1 MDGLFIVW
9 LDSGDPVAENVSK
22 AEAEAIALYWQEKG
36 YPTTIETVEESNK
49 RHGEYLV
56 GCYEA
61 QIASMW
67 QAGGSE

>member
-22 AEAEAIALYWQEKG
+22 AEAEATALYWQEKG
-36 YPTTIETVEESNK
+36 YPTSIETVEESNK
-49 RHGEYLV
+49 RHREYLV
-56 GCYEA
+56 RCYEA

-67 QAGGSE
+67 QAGGAE